1 MFERKLTHLLRCCKI
16 LKSSCTVVHSGFK
29 IFCAL
34 YMGNFSPKHGV
45 FGQALNNI
53 LEKWRFSLCLK

>member
-1 MFERKLTHLLRCCKI
+1 A
-16 LKSSCTVVHSGFK
+16 KSCQIINRASCTVVHSGFK

-45 FGQALNNI
+45 FGQTLAKLQAGHGYCTMA
-53 LEKWRFSLCLK
+53 CLKTIK